1 MNKKRNLIWIISI
14 SVILFLI
21 VFLTINYQNNKNKAA
36 SEAYETETVISG
48 SLNNI
53 IGGTGEVRS
62 KQSATLLWQTS
73 GIVENVNV
81 SENQEITKGMQ
92 LANLDNSSLS
102 QNIISA
108 QAELISLR
116 QQMDDLYKNADL
128 NLAQAE
134 LDVIEAQNTLDDLL
148 EDRVWLDYP
157 RCDQNSID
165 LYWDEY
171 QAQLDNVEDLEA
183 KYASPMWKD
192 YVKDLLP
199 QARHQRDT
207 AYANYSYC
215 IEEREESEIAEY
227 DTRIN
232 RAEANLA
239 VAQERLDSLKKNNP
253 APEDIAALEAR
264 IAAANAAVNTMLIE
278 APFSGKITQVNIL
291 PGDQVNAGEAAFRM
305 DDLSELLVDV
315 NISEVDINL
324 LQVGQPAQLSF
335 DSAYGREYEGTVSK
349 IASVGTNNQ
358 GVVEF
363 AVTIS
368 LDNPDENIKPGMSAV
383 VNIVVNEFQNAL
395 LVPNQAIRVV
405 EGQRVVY
412 LLKNDGSLQEVPL
425 TIGITSSSHS
435 QVLDGELKEGDKIV
449 LSPPEDPVIMIGN
462 NGTEF
467 GQ

>member
-1 MNKKRNLIWIISI
+1 M
-14 SVILFLI
+14 
-21 VFLTINYQNNKNKAA
+21 
-36 SEAYETETVISG
+36 
-48 SLNNI
+48 
-53 IGGTGEVRS
+53 
-62 KQSATLLWQTS
+62 
-73 GIVENVNV
+73 
-81 SENQEITKGMQ
+81 
-92 LANLDNSSLS
+92 
-102 QNIISA
+102 
-108 QAELISLR
+108 
-116 QQMDDLYKNADL
+116 
-128 NLAQAE
+128 
-134 LDVIEAQNTLDDLL
+134 
-148 EDRVWLDYP
+148 
-157 RCDQNSID
+157 
-165 LYWDEY
+165 
-171 QAQLDNVEDLEA
+171 DNVEDLEA

-207 AYANYSYC
+207 AYANYSFC
-215 IEEREESEIAEY
+215 TEEREESEIAEY
-227 DTRIN
+227 DTRIS

-239 VAQERLDSLKKNNP
+239 VAQDRLNSLKKNNP

-305 DDLSELLVDV
+305 DDLSELLIDV

-324 LQVGQPAQLSF
+324 LQVGQAAQLSF

-395 LVPNQAIRVV
+395 LVPNRAIRVV
-405 EGQRVVY
+405 DGQRVVY

-462 NGTEF
+462 NGTEL